1 MTRDESMMPSIAV
14 AEMKGTLGG
23 MPSDEANRLFIRF
36 LSEVS
41 KDCGNE
47 GAYMIGHNK
56 ANFKCGEDML
66 SISCTTEDGNV
77 RTKFDFSSP
86 VGDYTGVVNVIVYG
100 LDYPVLKRIVES
112 RASEIPGCSVK
123 VIEEGGCD
131 DPECNDPYCND
142 PDHRRRPI
150 TIEGL

>member
-23 MPSDEANRLFIRF
+23 MSAEQANGLFIRF
-36 LSEVS
+36 LSDVS
-41 KDCGNE
+41 RDCGKE
-47 GAYMIGHNK
+47 GAAMIGHNK

-77 RTKFDFSSP
+77 RIKFSFSKP
-86 VGDYTGVVNVIVYG
+86 VTDYTGVVNVIVYG
-100 LDYPVLKRIVES
+100 LDYEVLKRIVEA
-112 RASEIPGCSVK
+112 RASEIQGCSVK
-123 VIEEGGCD
+123 VVEEGGCE
-131 DPECNDPYCND
+131 DPDCKDPNCNDPN
-142 PDHRRRPI
+142 HRRRPI